1 MIVQGVRFAV
11 RSVLGS
17 ALATCAAAA
26 CAAMMVFAA
35 PVFGNQAVADEGGTA
50 APAQITAS
58 QQVELR
64 WRVAETDVERV
75 GLSNLTDEWAQAISS
90 VTVEA
95 LNGNSEGKQTL
106 RSDQYEIDAAL
117 SCIIFNRTASE
128 PIFSIAV
135 GEGEPLTISSFR
147 GTVVYPQSKQY
158 RITIKADG
166 YSDCEGTVT
175 FYTGGAGSF
184 YVAVD
189 DNGNG
194 VVDEGEIRRTFS
206 ADELEGLAK
215 FQNCSLR
222 GDGAT
227 FRTFSAIGVPVATL
241 IEAAGVTVS
250 KTDTFKL
257 GTPDSSPSFL
267 SYDHVFGTRYFL
279 QCAYNAPEVKAVC
292 DQAGF
297 SDIDVRRIVA
307 EKAQEDGSV
316 APAMIALNYR
326 ISTLSGDRVG
336 NSEVPSES
344 SVSFNPAFGNENRY
358 RFICGV
364 KLVQEEVKVQFNDGM
379 GNVTEQIVKSHL
391 MTSQESNDIHPAY
404 WTNGIVVMPNTAA
417 PATANAA
424 ADTVMQPAD
433 PVREG
438 YVFDGW
444 YTNNG
449 AKDGNWGQRFDFDAN
464 DGTVDQN
471 TVLFAKWNEDS
482 GEVDGDAGDGGVFGG
497 DVLGG
502 DDSGERPDKDASVEI
517 EPSGEDAGF
526 DAAAASKDG
535 GANSGSVAQAS
546 GDGVAKELPQTGDPA
561 FAAVLLCVSG
571 IVMALACARL
581 GARRASA

>member
-1 MIVQGVRFAV
+1 M
-11 RSVLGS
+11 
-17 ALATCAAAA
+17 
-26 CAAMMVFAA
+26 
-35 PVFGNQAVADEGGTA
+35 
-50 APAQITAS
+50 
-58 QQVELR
+58 
-64 WRVAETDVERV
+64 
-75 GLSNLTDEWAQAISS
+75 
-90 VTVEA
+90 
-95 LNGNSEGKQTL
+95 
-106 RSDQYEIDAAL
+106 
-117 SCIIFNRTASE
+117 
-128 PIFSIAV
+128 
-135 GEGEPLTISSFR
+135 
-147 GTVVYPQSKQY
+147 
-158 RITIKADG
+158 
-166 YSDCEGTVT
+166 T

-194 VVDEGEIRRTFS
+194 VVDEGEVRRTFS
-206 ADELEGLAK
+206 ADELEDLAK

-250 KTDTFKL
+250 KADTFKL
-257 GTPDSSPSFL
+257 GTPDSLPSFL

-279 QCAYNAPEVKAVC
+279 QCAYDDPEVKAVC
-292 DQAGF
+292 DRAGF
-297 SDIDVRRIVA
+297 SDTDVRRIVA
-307 EKAQEDGSV
+307 EKAREDGSV

-326 ISTLSGDRVG
+326 ISTLSGDQVG

-364 KLVQEEVKVQFNDGM
+364 KLVQEEVRVQFNDGM

-404 WTNGIVVMPNTAA
+404 WTNGIVVMPNTAT
-417 PATANAA
+417 PAIASAA
-424 ADTVMQPAD
+424 ADAVVQPAD

-444 YTNNG
+444 YTSNG

-471 TVLFAKWNEDS
+471 TVLFAKWSEGSDEGDGVASGDGSAFGDDAVGGDGS
-482 GEVDGDAGDGGVFGG
+482 GEGTG
-497 DVLGG
+497 
-502 DDSGERPDKDASVEI
+502 KDASAEI
-517 EPSGEDAGF
+517 ESPGKDAGS

-535 GANSGSVAQAS
+535 DTSSGSVVQT
-546 GDGVAKELPQTGDPA
+546 GEGGVVKGLSQTGDPA
-561 FAAVLLCVSG
+561 FVAVLLCVSG
-571 IVMALACARL
+571 IVMALACARI